1 MLITDI
7 YTADF
12 YSMKH
17 FYRLTLLSLI
27 ILLVS
32 PLPSKGQNLEQLGV
46 KKGIKTSGSVSLNT
60 VGYTM
65 HGTQARRDPFE
76 WFVAGNLNLTIF
88 GYAAPFSFSYSNTQ
102 RSYSQPFNQLSF
114 APQYKWVKAY
124 IGFSSMNFSP
134 YTLSGHVFL
143 GGGVELTPGKW
154 RLAAMYGRLQ
164 KPVAFHPADSSG
176 NDHATFR
183 RMGYGLKAGYEDKG
197 NLLEVSMFSAKDELH
212 SIPYVLDGSGLT
224 PKQNLALSFSG
235 RKQIGRFFLQAE
247 YALSS
252 MVNDTR
258 SERRDS
264 AVSGGS
270 NLLKGLLPQTATN
283 RYYDALTSS
292 AGYQGSWYGLQV
304 RYERIAPEYQTLG
317 AYYFN
322 NDLENITVAPS
333 VRLFKN
339 TLNLMG
345 NVGIQ
350 HNNLDETR
358 TATTER
364 WVGSLNAAYTPSEH
378 WNLSASHSN
387 FSAYTNMRPQA
398 DPYFR
403 NNLDTLDFYQVTNTT
418 NATASYLFGKEN
430 HQQSLMLSGSYQKA
444 SEEADYQG
452 GSTLS
457 DFYSAN
463 ASYSHTLS
471 SLQTILATGV
481 NYNSS
486 NSPGVNSTFWGPM
499 VSLTRSFR
507 EKTLRSSISSSYNQS
522 AANGVASSD
531 VWNTRG
537 SVNYAPKGDQ
547 QAGKRDAG
555 KHHFSGGLNVLRRFK
570 ATAQSPGFTE
580 WTATAGYTY
589 SF

>member
-1 MLITDI
+1 MSRSGI
-7 YTADF
+7 YTAYF
-12 YSMKH
+12 FSMKH
-17 FYRLTLLSLI
+17 FYWLALPSLI
-27 ILLVS
+27 FLLIT
-32 PLPSKGQNLEQLGV
+32 PLASKGQNLEQLGV

-65 HGTQARRDPFE
+65 HGTQARRDPFD
-76 WFVAGNLNLTIF
+76 WFVAGSLNLSLF

-114 APQYKWVKAY
+114 APQYKWVKTY
-124 IGFSSMNFSP
+124 VGYTSMNFSP

-154 RLAAMYGRLQ
+154 RLAAMCGRLQ
-164 KPVAFHPADSSG
+164 KPVSFNPADSAG
-176 NDHATFR
+176 DGHAAFR

-197 NLLEVSMFSAKDELH
+197 NLLEVSIFSAKDELH
-212 SIPYVLDGSGLT
+212 SIPYVLAQSGLT
-224 PKQNLALSFSG
+224 PKQNLALGLNG

-258 SERRDS
+258 SEKRDS
-264 AVSGGS
+264 AAGGGS
-270 NLLKGLLPQTATN
+270 NLLKGLLPQTATD
-283 RYYDALTSS
+283 RYYDAINGS

-322 NDLENITVAPS
+322 NDLEHLTIAPS
-333 VRLFKN
+333 VRLIQN
-339 TLNLMG
+339 TLNLVG

-358 TATTER
+358 RATTKR

-378 WNLSASHSN
+378 WNLSVSHSN
-387 FSAYTNMRPQA
+387 FSAYTNVRPQA

-403 NNLDTLDFYQVTNTT
+403 DNLDTLDFYQVTHTS

-430 HQQSLMLSGSYQKA
+430 HRQSLMLGGSYQKA
-444 SEEADYQG
+444 SDQAGYQG
-452 GSTLS
+452 QSSLS

-463 ASYSHTLS
+463 AAYSHTLS
-471 SLQTILATGV
+471 SLQATLATGV
-481 NYNSS
+481 NYNSA
-486 NSPGVNSTFWGPM
+486 NSPGVSSTFWGPM

-507 EKTLRSSISSSYNQS
+507 EKTLRSSVSSSYNQS
-522 AANGVASSD
+522 SANGTAGSD

-537 SVNYAPKGDQ
+537 SVNYAPRGNR

-555 KHHFSGGLNVLRRFK
+555 KHNFSGGLNVLRRFK
-570 ATAQSPGFTE
+570 ATAQGPGFTE